1 MSNQVSRPTSPAP
14 RSAAAL
20 FGLSGRHAL
29 VTGASSGLG
38 QHLAQTLA
46 AAGAHV
52 HLAARSVDKLAVLV
66 EQIRSAGGQADALRL
81 DVQDAAQVTSAMA
94 DLHQRVEALDIVVNN
109 AGVTNTKPLL
119 SQAPEDWDNIFSTNL
134 RGGWLV
140 ATAAARAMVA
150 AKKVGTIIN
159 IASILGARVA
169 GGVAP
174 YSASK
179 AGLIQLTKSMALEW
193 ARYDIRCNALLP
205 GYIATDLNRD
215 FLVSEAG
222 ERLRQRVPSRRFGT
236 VEDLDGPLLLLCS
249 DAGRHITGAALPVDG
264 GHLVS
269 SL

>member
-1 MSNQVSRPTSPAP
+1 MTASSSSSASSPF
-14 RSAAAL
+14 SGFAL
-20 FGLSGRHAL
+20 NGLHAL

-38 QHLAQTLA
+38 QHMALTLA

-52 HLAARSVDKLAVLV
+52 HAAARSAERLAPVLA
-66 EQIRSAGGQADALRL
+66 QIHAAGGQADALAL
-81 DVQDAAQVTSAMA
+81 DVRDPAQVQSAMDA
-94 DLHQRVEALDIVVNN
+94 LHQRIGALDIIVNN

-119 SQAPEDWDNIFSTNL
+119 AQEVDDWNAIFETNL

-150 AKKVGTIIN
+150 AKRGGSIVN
-159 IASILGARVA
+159 IASILGERVA

-174 YSASK
+174 YSTSK

-193 ARYDIRCNALLP
+193 ARHGIRCNALLP

-215 FLVSEAG
+215 FLAGEAG
-222 ERLRQRVPSRRFGT
+222 EKMRLRVPSRRFGT
-236 VEDLDGPLLLLCS
+236 VQDLDGPLLLLCS

>member
-1 MSNQVSRPTSPAP
+1 MNSSTISSP
-14 RSAAAL
+14 SALWAQFNL
-20 FGLSGRHAL
+20 QGRRAL

-38 QHLAQTLA
+38 QHMAQTLA

-52 HLAARSVDKLAVLV
+52 YIAARSVDRLTSVLA
-66 EQIRSAGGQADALRL
+66 QIRAAGGQADTLAL
-81 DVQDAAQVTSAMA
+81 DVRDPAQVASAMA
-94 DLHQRVEALDIVVNN
+94 TLHQSIGALDIVINN

-119 SQAPEDWDNIFSTNL
+119 TQEPADWDAVMDTNL

-140 ATAAARAMVA
+140 ASAAARAMVA
-150 AKKVGTIIN
+150 TRRAGCIVN
-159 IASILGARVA
+159 IASILGERVA

-174 YSASK
+174 YASSK

-193 ARYDIRCNALLP
+193 ARYGIRCNALLP

-215 FLVSEAG
+215 FLASDAG
-222 ERLRQRVPSRRFGT
+222 EKMRLRVPSRRFGT

-249 DAGRHITGAALPVDG
+249 DASRHITGACLPVDG